1 MKQPLLKQVSMLEAD
16 KKLLEKRCE
25 SIQVELKQTLDVNS
39 ELRERII
46 ALNKETCK
54 LRLEQSSRLP
64 AQRESREAELLE
76 DYKKRELRYTSK
88 IKSIEHQMDE
98 LRKERIEAI
107 QAISTEK
114 QLALEKQKQKN
125 SNTENLL
132 ETSEKFLKQLQEQIM
147 DNQVQFEKYEAEW
160 KSKESEYA
168 SVVEKLKHECELHR
182 ITAERL
188 TTEKDAI
195 VRRAVAAEKK
205 SDQMKASM
213 IPLHQEMTLKT
224 EENDSLINQL
234 TVAER
239 KITELETARDRLLT
253 EAVRGKE
260 DLELVKKSYEDK
272 LSLNQTKMELIT
284 VELAREKKVSK
295 CYKEKAIDAHKK
307 TRLAKQT
314 LEQCYVPIGESI

>member
-1 MKQPLLKQVSMLEAD
+1 
-16 KKLLEKRCE
+16 
-25 SIQVELKQTLDVNS
+25 
-39 ELRERII
+39 
-46 ALNKETCK
+46 
-54 LRLEQSSRLP
+54 
-64 AQRESREAELLE
+64 
-76 DYKKRELRYTSK
+76 
-88 IKSIEHQMDE
+88 MDH
-98 LRKERIEAI
+98 
-107 QAISTEK
+107 
-114 QLALEKQKQKN
+114 
-125 SNTENLL
+125 
-132 ETSEKFLKQLQEQIM
+132 
-147 DNQVQFEKYEAEW
+147 QVQFEKYEAEW

-168 SVVEKLKHECELHR
+168 YVVEKLKHECELHR

-188 TTEKDAI
+188 TTEKDAV

-234 TVAER
+234 TVVER
-239 KITELETARDRLLT
+239 KITELETARDRL

-272 LSLNQTKMELIT
+272 LSLYQTKIELIT
-284 VELAREKKVSK
+284 AELAREKKVSK

-314 LEQCYVPIGESI
+314 LEQCYIPIGESI

>member
-64 AQRESREAELLE
+64 AQRESMEAELLE

-114 QLALEKQKQKN
+114 QLALEKQKQKT

-272 LSLNQTKMELIT
+272 LSLYQTKMELIT

-307 TRLAKQT
+307 NRLAKQT

>member
-1 MKQPLLKQVSMLEAD
+1 MLEAD

-114 QLALEKQKQKN
+114 QLALEKQKQKT

-272 LSLNQTKMELIT
+272 LSLYQTKMELIT

>member
-1 MKQPLLKQVSMLEAD
+1 MLEAD

-114 QLALEKQKQKN
+114 QLALEKQKQKT

-272 LSLNQTKMELIT
+272 LSLYQTKIELIT